1 MPIRSVSGFCD
12 ETKEEL
18 EFSFQLM
25 TLSISG
31 SISPGCEGVR
41 WLTDHQHEGWSRQY
55 LQKQRRLSF
64 HKLLQEMLIL
74 ELINLEEI

>member
-25 TLSISG
+25 ILSISG
-31 SISPGCEGVR
+31 SISPVWRG
-41 WLTDHQHEGWSRQY
+41 
-55 LQKQRRLSF
+55 
-64 HKLLQEMLIL
+64 
-74 ELINLEEI
+74 